1 MRARKKV
8 MTIIWLK
15 IRRSLLFS
23 GRKFSKQ
30 NSPRVTWKIENVLK
44 ELIDL
49 EKETSGQNV

>member
-15 IRRSLLFS
+15 IRRSLLSS